1 MRTRTKKMLSLLLAA
16 AMVFTMNSFAF
27 AAETIE
33 SEAVIAEEGAVIADA
48 KDTSCNASA
57 NWNPTVSADKT
68 LSDNIATISSNVQSY
83 TSIKVGEYYIVYP
96 TAVAWDGQKVGS
108 KKSGIK
114 LDSSTITV
122 YKASDATVSAANLIS
137 ENEAGFE
144 VPNTVSAAKLK
155 KLDIKKIKIKAQK
168 GATVTLEGKPV
179 AAGLKKA
186 TYISSITLTDKTEN
200 KALKSAMK
208 TMVKAIKKDKSSS
221 YTLSENEFV
230 DASNKTVDATNLVIA
245 VYPAYGGNDKDAI
258 EVAKAG
264 KLNVLSVTK
273 DKLPKKLSGTVGSK
287 KVTLKVTK
295 KAGKPKGIN
304 GAAKTCTADTN
315 SLKATSYYELDGNFA
330 GNYYAGSASK

>member
-33 SEAVIAEEGAVIADA
+33 SEAVIAEEGAVVEGAEVA
-48 KDTSCNASA
+48 SAASSSSA

-68 LSDNIATISSNVQSY
+68 LSANIATISENVQSQ
-83 TSIKVGEYYIVYP
+83 TAVKVGEYYIVYP

-108 KKSGIK
+108 KKSSIK
-114 LDSSTITV
+114 LDVHV
-122 YKASDATVSAANLIS
+122 YKADSSVSLGNLIS
-137 ENEAGFE
+137 ANEAGFD
-144 VPNTVSAAKLK
+144 VLNTVSASKLK
-155 KLDIKKIKIKAQK
+155 ELKIKKLKIKAQK

-186 TYISSITLTDKTEN
+186 TYISSIKLEDKTEN
-200 KALKSAMK
+200 KGLKNALKASVK
-208 TMVKAIKKDKSSS
+208 TIKKDKSSS
-221 YTLSENEFV
+221 YTLSENEYV
-230 DASNKTVDATNLVIA
+230 DSSNKHVEATNLLIA
-245 VYPAYGGNDKDAI
+245 VYPAYGGNDKEAI
-258 EVAKAG
+258 EVAKTG

-273 DKLPKKLSGTVGSK
+273 DKLPKKLKGTVGSK